1 MFESLD
7 FLYISTPD
15 IESSIHYYTKVLKG
29 ELHWKIHA
37 YGV

>member
-1 MFESLD
+1 MFEFLD
-7 FLYISTPD
+7 FLYVPAPD

-29 ELHWKIHA
+29 ELLWKTHA